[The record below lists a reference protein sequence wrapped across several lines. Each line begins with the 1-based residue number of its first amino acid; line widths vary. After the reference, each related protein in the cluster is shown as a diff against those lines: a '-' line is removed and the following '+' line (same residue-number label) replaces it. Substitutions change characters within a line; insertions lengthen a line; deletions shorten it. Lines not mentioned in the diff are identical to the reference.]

1 MKESNLPVC
10 GVWRL
15 VSLQIRFGDS
25 LESEAVI
32 LCSRP
37 GSGGGDSRNAAKG
50 ATGDRRAGSVPL
62 ASGSDHRFAARAGEV
77 GASDRLALP
86 GREVWRGLHGQAGSS
101 AAADAS
107 DGWAFR
113 PQAHARPRRRGVV
126 RALGREP
133 VLPVFLRRRVLPAP
147 AGVRP
152 LLADTLAPAH
162 GGGEA
167 RCSAAGER
175 GLGPPAPRGVS
186 RPIWPASL
194 STPPFSPRQ

>member
-1 MKESNLPVC
+1 MICSSVYLFCFIVGAFPQGPVSSSPWINSRGQRHSQRSDGRPASRIC
-10 GVWRL
+10 SARVW
-15 VSLQIRFGDS
+15 IRS
-25 LESEAVI
+25 SI
-32 LCSRP
+32 CR
-37 GSGGGDSRNAAKG
+37 
-50 ATGDRRAGSVPL
+50 
-62 ASGSDHRFAARAGEV
+62 RAGEV
-77 GASDRLALP
+77 GASDRLAFP
-86 GREVWRGLHGQAGSS
+86 GREVWHGLHGQAGSS

-107 DGWAFR
+107 DGWACR
-113 PQAHARPRRRGVV
+113 PQAHARPLRRGVV